1 MKSLTNCEN
10 LSSNALHGACSG
22 FPIAACDSEKIVFK
36 AAAMSVHWRKSTNE
50 GEGKTLKEI

>member
-1 MKSLTNCEN
+1 VKILPVTIFTE
-10 LSSNALHGACSG
+10 LVLY
-22 FPIAACDSEKIVFK
+22 FQQPPVILKKIVFK